1 MSMRP
6 RKVKIEL
13 EDGSGKKLKLEITG
27 STSNQEIKRIYD
39 FLSESLTP
47 ETEIET
53 ETNIEQKDTLFQ
65 RFRVMVCKRFYIGV
79 FTSSDA
85 MSVAEEELGIQ
96 FKRAII
102 STYLMRMVD
111 RGFLIRKWSS
121 SGWIYSL
128 PKEQIIT
135 R

>member
-13 EDGSGKKLKLEITG
+13 EDGTGKKLKLEITG

-39 FLSESLTP
+39 FLSGSLTP
-47 ETEIET
+47 ETET

-65 RFRVMVCKRFYIGV
+65 KFRVMVCKRFYIGV
-79 FTSSDA
+79 FTSSDV
-85 MSVAEEELGIQ
+85 MLVAEEELGIQ

>member
-1 MSMRP
+1 MRP

-13 EDGSGKKLKLEITG
+13 EDGTGKKLKLEITG

-39 FLSESLTP
+39 FLSGSLTT
-47 ETEIET
+47 ETETETET

-65 RFRVMVCKRFYIGV
+65 KFRAMVCKRFYIGV
-79 FTSSDA
+79 FTSFDA

-128 PKEQIIT
+128 PKEPIIT